1 MTGPTSLGV
10 AAITDREIDQRV
22 ERLQAEA
29 AGRGLRAVI
38 CFGAH
43 RDFWPADLRYLAR
56 WYCTDEE
63 LSFLFVPATGQT
75 TLVTNAEWDLERALT
90 EARAGDILY
99 DPDPG
104 STLVRLVRGHAGH
117 GDRVG
122 LSGMEVFPA
131 PVFVALAGG
140 CPGVAFEGVT
150 AMAAALR
157 LVKSDAEIA
166 LLRAAAEATDGGM
179 RAGLD
184 QVRDGG
190 SEHVVVAAAE
200 HAIRRSGAEVAFA
213 TVMGAGPRTALAT
226 FFPSDRP
233 MRRGDLAI
241 LDCGAR
247 IEGYHGD
254 MCRTVVIGGP
264 DAVQRG
270 MLDAVAASVRAAT
283 AAARPGA
290 RVADVNAAA
299 HEAVAVR
306 GVRRRLV
313 GRVHAPWHRHRPARG
328 AARARRRRPRA
339 RAGDGDVHRAG
350 HRRAGLRRRDPR
362 ADDPRR
368 RGRRRDAERA
378 PARAVGW
385 VTGQK
390 GATHDG

>member
-1 MTGPTSLGV
+1 MIGAPSSGA
-10 AAITDREIDQRV
+10 AAIADGEVDGRV
-22 ERLQAEA
+22 RRLQAEA
-29 AGRGLRAVI
+29 AARGLSAVI

-63 LSFLFVPATGQT
+63 LSFLFVPADGQT
-75 TLVTNAEWDLERALT
+75 TLVTNAEWDLERARA
-90 EARAGDILY
+90 EARAGDIVY
-99 DPDPG
+99 DPEPG
-104 STLVRLVRGHAGH
+104 STLVRLVRGHAGT

-140 CPGVAFEGVT
+140 CPGVSFEGVT
-150 AMAAALR
+150 AMVEALR

-166 LLRAAAEATDGGM
+166 LLRAAAHATDLGM

-184 QVRDGG
+184 QIRDGG

-200 HAIRRSGAEVAFA
+200 HAIRRAGAEIAFA

-233 MRRGDLAI
+233 MRQGDLAV

-247 IEGYHGD
+247 VEGYHGD

-264 DAVQRG
+264 DAVQG
-270 MLDAVAASVRAAT
+270 PMLAAVAESVRAAT

-290 RVADVNAAA
+290 RVADVHAAA
-299 HEAVAVR
+299 HEAVRAAGFGDSWWGAFMPHGTGAGQHEMPHALADGELVLEPGMVMCVEPGIAVPDV
-306 GVRRRLV
+306 GAVILEQMILV
-313 GRVHAPWHRHRPARG
+313 GAAG
-328 AARARRRRPRA
+328 AETLTALPLEMQH
-339 RAGDGDVHRAG
+339 G
-350 HRRAGLRRRDPR
+350 
-362 ADDPRR
+362 
-368 RGRRRDAERA
+368 
-378 PARAVGW
+378 
-385 VTGQK
+385 
-390 GATHDG
+390 

>member
-1 MTGPTSLGV
+1 VIEPASV
-10 AAITDREIDQRV
+10 DVPAIADREIDQRV

-29 AGRGLRAVI
+29 AAHGLRAVI

-63 LSFLFVPATGQT
+63 LSFLFVPAEGHT
-75 TLVTNAEWDLERALT
+75 TLVTNADWDLERALA

-99 DPDPG
+99 DPEP
-104 STLVRLVRGHAGH
+104 SATLVRLVREHGGR

-131 PVFVALAGG
+131 PVFIALAGG
-140 CPGVAFEGVT
+140 CPGVGFEAVT
-150 AMAAALR
+150 AMVAALR
-157 LVKSDAEIA
+157 LVKSETEVA
-166 LLRAAAEATDGGM
+166 LLRAAAEATDLGM

-190 SEHVVVAAAE
+190 SEHLVAAAAE
-200 HAIRRSGAEVAFA
+200 HAIRRAGAEIAFA

-233 MRRGDLAI
+233 MRRGDLAV

-247 IEGYHGD
+247 VEGYHGD
-254 MCRTVVIGGP
+254 MCRTVAIGGP
-264 DAVQRG
+264 DAAQRR
-270 MLDAVAASVRAAT
+270 MLEGVAESIHAAT

-299 HEAVAVR
+299 HEAVRAAGFGDAWWGAFMPHGTGTGQHEMPHALADGDLVLRAGMVMCIEPGIAVPDV
-306 GVRRRLV
+306 GAVILEQMILV
-313 GRVHAPWHRHRPARG
+313 GEGG
-328 AARARRRRPRA
+328 AETLTALPLELW
-339 RAGDGDVHRAG
+339 DG
-350 HRRAGLRRRDPR
+350 
-362 ADDPRR
+362 
-368 RGRRRDAERA
+368 
-378 PARAVGW
+378 
-385 VTGQK
+385 
-390 GATHDG
+390 

>member
-1 MTGPTSLGV
+1 MTDPPSICVT
-10 AAITDREIDQRV
+10 AIAENEIDGRV
-22 ERLQAEA
+22 RRLQAEA
-29 AGRGLRAVI
+29 AARGLAAVI

-43 RDFWPADLRYLAR
+43 RDFWPADVRYLAR

-63 LSFLFVPATGQT
+63 LSFLFDPAVGQT
-75 TLVTNAEWDLERALT
+75 TLVTNAEWDLERALA

-99 DPDPG
+99 DPEPG
-104 STLVRLVRGHAGH
+104 SRLVRLVRGHAGE

-140 CPGVAFEGVT
+140 CPGVSFEGVT
-150 AMAAALR
+150 AMVEALR
-157 LVKSDAEIA
+157 LVKSEAEIA
-166 LLRAAAEATDGGM
+166 LLRAAARATDTGM

-200 HAIRRSGAEVAFA
+200 HAIRRAGAEIAFA

-233 MRRGDLAI
+233 MRRGDLAV

-254 MCRTVVIGGP
+254 MCRTVAIGGP
-264 DAVQRG
+264 DAVQRP
-270 MLDAVAASVRAAT
+270 MLAAVAESVRAAT
-283 AAARPGA
+283 GAARPGA

-299 HEAVAVR
+299 HEAVRAAGFGDSWWGAFMPHGTGTGQHEMPHALADGELVLEPGMVMCIEPGIAVPDV
-306 GVRRRLV
+306 GAVILEQMILV
-313 GRVHAPWHRHRPARG
+313 GDAG
-328 AARARRRRPRA
+328 AETLTALPLEMW
-339 RAGDGDVHRAG
+339 DG
-350 HRRAGLRRRDPR
+350 
-362 ADDPRR
+362 
-368 RGRRRDAERA
+368 
-378 PARAVGW
+378 
-385 VTGQK
+385 
-390 GATHDG
+390 

>member
-1 MTGPTSLGV
+1 VIGAPSSGA
-10 AAITDREIDQRV
+10 AAIADGEVDGRV
-22 ERLQAEA
+22 RRLQAEA
-29 AGRGLRAVI
+29 AARGLSAVI

-63 LSFLFVPATGQT
+63 LSFLFVPADGQT
-75 TLVTNAEWDLERALT
+75 TLVTNAEWDLERARA
-90 EARAGDILY
+90 EARAGDIVY
-99 DPDPG
+99 DPEPG
-104 STLVRLVRGHAGH
+104 STLVRLVRGHAGK

-140 CPGVAFEGVT
+140 CPGVSFEGVT
-150 AMAAALR
+150 AMVEALR

-166 LLRAAAEATDGGM
+166 LLRAAAHATDLGM

-184 QVRDGG
+184 QIRDGG

-200 HAIRRSGAEVAFA
+200 HAIRRAGAEIAFA

-233 MRRGDLAI
+233 MRQGDLAV

-247 IEGYHGD
+247 VEGYHGD

-264 DAVQRG
+264 DAVQG
-270 MLDAVAASVRAAT
+270 PMLAAVAESVRAAT

-290 RVADVNAAA
+290 RVADVHAAA
-299 HEAVAVR
+299 HEAVRAAGFGDSWWGAFMPHGTGAGQHEMPHALADGELVLEPGMVMCVEPGIAVPDVGAVILER
-306 GVRRRLV
+306 MILV
-313 GRVHAPWHRHRPARG
+313 GAAG
-328 AARARRRRPRA
+328 AGTLTALPLEMEH
-339 RAGDGDVHRAG
+339 G
-350 HRRAGLRRRDPR
+350 
-362 ADDPRR
+362 
-368 RGRRRDAERA
+368 
-378 PARAVGW
+378 
-385 VTGQK
+385 
-390 GATHDG
+390 

>member
-1 MTGPTSLGV
+1 VTGPTSLGV

-63 LSFLFVPATGQT
+63 LSFLFVTATGQT

-157 LVKSDAEIA
+157 LVKSEAEIA

-200 HAIRRSGAEVAFA
+200 HAIRRAGAEVAFA

-226 FFPSDRP
+226 FFPSSRP
-233 MRRGDLAI
+233 MRPGDLAV

-299 HEAVAVR
+299 HEAVRSAGFDAAWWGAFMPHGTGTGQHEMPHALADGDLVLEPGMVMCIEPGIAVPDF
-306 GVRRRLV
+306 GAVILEQMILV
-313 GRVHAPWHRHRPARG
+313 GEGG
-328 AARARRRRPRA
+328 AETLNALPLELW
-339 RAGDGDVHRAG
+339 DG
-350 HRRAGLRRRDPR
+350 
-362 ADDPRR
+362 
-368 RGRRRDAERA
+368 
-378 PARAVGW
+378 
-385 VTGQK
+385 
-390 GATHDG
+390 

>member
-1 MTGPTSLGV
+1 VIGAPSSGA
-10 AAITDREIDQRV
+10 AAIADGEVDGRV
-22 ERLQAEA
+22 RRLQAEA
-29 AGRGLRAVI
+29 AARGISAVI

-63 LSFLFVPATGQT
+63 LSFLFVPADGQT
-75 TLVTNAEWDLERALT
+75 TLVTNAEWDLERALA
-90 EARAGDILY
+90 EARAGDIVY
-99 DPDPG
+99 DPEPG
-104 STLVRLVRGHAGH
+104 STLVRLVRGHAGK

-140 CPGVAFEGVT
+140 CPGVSFEGVT
-150 AMAAALR
+150 AMVEALR

-166 LLRAAAEATDGGM
+166 LLRAAAHATDLGM

-184 QVRDGG
+184 QIRDGG

-200 HAIRRSGAEVAFA
+200 HAIRRAGAEIAFA

-233 MRRGDLAI
+233 MRQGDVAV

-247 IEGYHGD
+247 VEGYHGD

-264 DAVQRG
+264 DAVQG
-270 MLDAVAASVRAAT
+270 PMLAAVAESVRAAT

-290 RVADVNAAA
+290 RVADVHAAA
-299 HEAVAVR
+299 HEAVRAAGFGDSWWGAFMPHGTGAGQHEMPHALADGELVLEPGMVMCVEPGIAVPDV
-306 GVRRRLV
+306 GAVILEQMILV
-313 GRVHAPWHRHRPARG
+313 GAAG
-328 AARARRRRPRA
+328 AETLTALPLEMQH
-339 RAGDGDVHRAG
+339 G
-350 HRRAGLRRRDPR
+350 
-362 ADDPRR
+362 
-368 RGRRRDAERA
+368 
-378 PARAVGW
+378 
-385 VTGQK
+385 
-390 GATHDG
+390 

>member
-1 MTGPTSLGV
+1 VIGAPSSGA
-10 AAITDREIDQRV
+10 AAIADGEVDGRV
-22 ERLQAEA
+22 RRLQAEA
-29 AGRGLRAVI
+29 AARGLSAVI

-63 LSFLFVPATGQT
+63 LSFLFVPADGQT
-75 TLVTNAEWDLERALT
+75 TLVTNAEWDLERARA
-90 EARAGDILY
+90 EARAGDIVY
-99 DPDPG
+99 DPEPG
-104 STLVRLVRGHAGH
+104 STLVRLVRGHAGT

-140 CPGVAFEGVT
+140 CPGVSFEGVT
-150 AMAAALR
+150 AMVEALR

-166 LLRAAAEATDGGM
+166 LLRAAAHATDLGM

-184 QVRDGG
+184 QIRDGG

-200 HAIRRSGAEVAFA
+200 HAIRRAGAEIAFA

-233 MRRGDLAI
+233 MRQGDLAV

-247 IEGYHGD
+247 VEGYHGD

-264 DAVQRG
+264 DAVQG
-270 MLDAVAASVRAAT
+270 PMLAAVAESVRAAT

-290 RVADVNAAA
+290 RVADVHAAA
-299 HEAVAVR
+299 HEAVRAAGFGDSWWGAFMPHGTGAGQHEMPHALADGELVLEPGMVMCVEPGIAVPDV
-306 GVRRRLV
+306 GAVILEQMILV
-313 GRVHAPWHRHRPARG
+313 GAAG
-328 AARARRRRPRA
+328 AETLTALPLEMQH
-339 RAGDGDVHRAG
+339 G
-350 HRRAGLRRRDPR
+350 
-362 ADDPRR
+362 
-368 RGRRRDAERA
+368 
-378 PARAVGW
+378 
-385 VTGQK
+385 
-390 GATHDG
+390 